1 MMFGTLIF
9 LAAAAAPAPSA
20 PEPAGCGRAGIETSP
35 AVNPAIIEMTY
46 DAFVAVEE
54 TPALSEIAR
63 PAIADAPARQPA
75 FAVPAGTA
83 WIS

>member
-1 MMFGTLIF
+1 MMFETIIF
-9 LAAAAAPAPSA
+9 LAAAVAPAPPATA
-20 PEPAGCGRAGIETSP
+20 PSGCGQAAVETSP

-54 TPALSEIAR
+54 TPGLSEISR
-63 PAIADAPARQPA
+63 PAVADAPAGMIE
-75 FAVPAGTA
+75 FPAGTA

>member
-1 MMFGTLIF
+1 MMFETLIF
-9 LAAAAAPAPSA
+9 LAAAAAAPSA
-20 PEPAGCGRAGIETSP
+20 SPPAGCGPAPVESSP

-54 TPALSEIAR
+54 TPGLSEISR
-63 PAIADAPARQPA
+63 PAVADAPAGMVE
-75 FAVPAGTA
+75 FPAGTA